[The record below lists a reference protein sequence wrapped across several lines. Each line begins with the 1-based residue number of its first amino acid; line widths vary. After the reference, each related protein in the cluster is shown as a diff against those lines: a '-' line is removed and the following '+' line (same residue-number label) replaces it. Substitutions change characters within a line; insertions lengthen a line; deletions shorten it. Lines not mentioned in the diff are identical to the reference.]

1 MSRPW
6 KQLRNLTVSET
17 NNSPVNTLNTK
28 ATRSI
33 IVSLNSSWPTVV
45 SQHSEPPNITEDK
58 LETNR
63 YLVHVYKPCP
73 WWLISIIWVV
83 RLNVLSEFLY
93 HHENSALEELILL
106 FHSSKSSKKR
116 SLVEKT
122 KTYVF
127 RISVYNLK
135 RIKMLMH
142 EWKYKRNEK
151 WCEKNNKPR
160 IQFSYSIF
168 VNC

>member
-17 NNSPVNTLNTK
+17 NKSPVNTLNTK

-63 YLVHVYKPCP
+63 YLVHVFNLVHDD
-73 WWLISIIWVV
+73 LILIIWVV
-83 RLNVLSEFLY
+83 RLNVLSVSLTPWKPHDE
-93 HHENSALEELILL
+93 HILL

-116 SLVEKT
+116 SLIEKI

-127 RISVYNLK
+127 RISVYGLQ

-168 VNC
+168 VNF